1 MVRISAQLCKRPFT
15 REQIPRNKR
24 ATRGHGGNV
33 LSESYGACTFYTYTR
48 FEKQFIES
56 LGRRVDRKN
65 GQRSRRQQRAHLFQL
80 YTGCTSSSVW
90 LFFFHRGRKCAL
102 LAASPSLVL
111 RCVKP
116 RPSLSHSPHLKK
128 KKMERQKSKALCGA
142 AQARSRM
149 VKLLPRSSRV
159 NQAANLV
166 KRANRLASRVVSRV
180 SSVHRFRV
188 TCARLSEQTA

>member
-128 KKMERQKSKALCGA
+128 KKWKGKNPKHFAGLPKHDHAWSNYYRAHRGSIKRQTWSNVPTDWRLVLSLGFHLCTGFA
-142 AQARSRM
+142 
-149 VKLLPRSSRV
+149 
-159 NQAANLV
+159 
-166 KRANRLASRVVSRV
+166 
-180 SSVHRFRV
+180 
-188 TCARLSEQTA
+188 